1 MIDVARKHQKLMCK
15 GKEHIKHVETFKEV
29 KGKDTE
35 WISIG
40 YTLDKEMKVRLHE
53 IMKKFLNP
61 ILHGLFF
68 TNLFMGI

>member
-1 MIDVARKHQKLMCK
+1 MLKYA
-15 GKEHIKHVETFKEV
+15 ETFKEV

-53 IMKKFLNP
+53 IMKKKYLNP

-68 TNLFMGI
+68 TTLFVGI